1 MGRDLLCK
9 LKAQITFDLDS
20 TAALKLRGPKA
31 KTLILMAAQ
40 EEEWQL
46 YVPEG
51 RPLKISELPFNI
63 PGVRAKDNSQVWPQM
78 CPQLWWN

>member
-1 MGRDLLCK
+1 
-9 LKAQITFDLDS
+9 LDG
-20 TAALKLRGPKA
+20 TVALKLRGPEA

-51 RPLKISELPFNI
+51 RPLEIPELPFKI
-63 PGVRAKDNSQVWPQM
+63 PGIWAEDSP
-78 CPQLWWN
+78 PGLA